1 MTPPFSA
8 PGPGGDGPAQREP
21 LRRFLPVTLLTPLL
35 GAALGID
42 GGALFQ
48 ILAVE
53 NLQLSPAAIG
63 TAFGLGLLSLPFQ
76 LWAARLPLHRARR
89 NVQLFLWIG
98 AAQGLILA
106 GLLATGTTGVWAS
119 TALVVTVTAEIA
131 LSVLFAT
138 AWQPL
143 LSARARTADR
153 QRLNTFWPAVA
164 RGALAGTLVAF
175 SASNTAGRTLI
186 LVGLAAAA
194 VAAAVLL
201 RRVDEAPAAAPAAA
215 VEDAT
220 APASGIPI
228 PMRWI
233 LASFALLN
241 IGALPLWLVYL
252 DDVAWPTANLGLV
265 AAIQTLASVV
275 ALLAWRTTE
284 GPLHRRAN
292 VGVGLV
298 LLGSLTLLAISGTVD
313 TGAERAAVFALTAT
327 MAGGATYTR
336 VALLETAHRTVD
348 TDSSVRSFTYLDVVA
363 SSALQLGLF
372 AGGMLVTASSVAEGP
387 NPFVWFVVATT
398 IAATATVIRA
408 GHHAAPGATERGP

>member
-1 MTPPFSA
+1 MSPTT
-8 PGPGGDGPAQREP
+8 DGAPAQREP
-21 LRRFLPVTLLTPLL
+21 LRRLLPVTLLTPVL

-63 TAFGLGLLSLPFQ
+63 TAFGLGLLSLPVQ

-89 NVQLFLWIG
+89 NVQLFLWIA
-98 AAQGLILA
+98 AAQGLVLA
-106 GLLATGTTGVWAS
+106 GLLASGATGVWAS
-119 TALVVTVTAEIA
+119 TALVVTVTAEVA

-143 LSARARTADR
+143 LSARARSDDR

-164 RGALAGTLVAF
+164 RGVLAGTLVAF
-175 SASNTAGRTLI
+175 SASSTTGRALI
-186 LVGLAAAA
+186 LVVLAAAA
-194 VAAAVLL
+194 AATAVLL
-201 RRVDEAPAAAPAAA
+201 RRVDEAA
-215 VEDAT
+215 AT
-220 APASGIPI
+220 APPAAVGDAPAPDSSIPVA
-228 PMRWI
+228 MRWI

-241 IGALPLWLVYL
+241 VGALPLWLVYL
-252 DDVAWPTANLGLV
+252 DDVAWPAANLGLV
-265 AAIQTLASVV
+265 AAVQTLASVV
-275 ALLAWRTTE
+275 ALLAWRTTD

-292 VGVGLV
+292 VGVLLV
-298 LLGSLTLLAISGTVD
+298 LLGSLALLLVDGTVD
-313 TGAERAAVFALTAT
+313 TGAERATAFALTAA

-348 TDSSVRSFTYLDVVA
+348 ADSSVRSFTYLDVVA

-372 AGGMLVTASSVAEGP
+372 AGGLLVTASSATAGP
-387 NPFVWFVVATT
+387 DAFVLFVVVTT
-398 IAATATVIRA
+398 IAATATVVRT
-408 GHHAAPGATERGP
+408 GNHAARPT

>member
-1 MTPPFSA
+1 MTRPHDA
-8 PGPGGDGPAQREP
+8 PGPGVDAPAQREP
-21 LRRFLPVTLLTPLL
+21 LRRFLPVTLLTPAL

-63 TAFGLGLLSLPFQ
+63 TAFGLGLLSLPVQ

-89 NVQLFLWIG
+89 HVQLFLWIM

-106 GLLATGTTGVWAS
+106 GLLVTGTTGVWAS

-143 LSARARTADR
+143 LSARARSADR

-164 RGALAGTLVAF
+164 RGVLAGTLVAF
-175 SASNTAGRTLI
+175 SASNTAGRALI
-186 LVGLAAAA
+186 LVVLAAAA
-194 VAAAVLL
+194 ATSAVLL
-201 RRVDEAPAAAPAAA
+201 WRVDEAPAAAPAAA
-215 VEDAT
+215 VEEPT
-220 APASGIPI
+220 SPASIPI
-228 PMRWI
+228 PMKWI

-265 AAIQTLASVV
+265 AAIQTLASVA

-292 VGVGLV
+292 VGVLLV
-298 LLGSLTLLAISGTVD
+298 LLGSLTLLAINGTVD

-336 VALLETAHRTVD
+336 VALLEAAHRTVD
-348 TDSSVRSFTYLDVVA
+348 TDNSVRSFTYLDVVA

-372 AGGMLVTASSVAEGP
+372 AGGMLVTASSVTDGP
-387 NPFVWFVVATT
+387 SPFVVFVVATT

-408 GHHAAPGATERGP
+408 GHHAAPITTERGR

>member
-1 MTPPFSA
+1 MTQPFSA
-8 PGPGGDGPAQREP
+8 PEPGGDAPAQREP
-21 LRRFLPVTLLTPLL
+21 LRRFLPVTLLTPVL
-35 GAALGID
+35 GAALGVD

-63 TAFGLGLLSLPFQ
+63 TAFGLGLLSLPVQ

-89 NVQLFLWIG
+89 NVQLFLWIM

-106 GLLATGTTGVWAS
+106 GLLATGATGVWAS

-131 LSVLFAT
+131 VSVLFAT

-143 LSARARTADR
+143 LSARARSADR

-164 RGALAGTLVAF
+164 RGVLAGTLVVF
-175 SASNTAGRTLI
+175 SASNTAGRALI
-186 LVGLAAAA
+186 LVVLAAAA
-194 VAAAVLL
+194 ATAAVLL
-201 RRVDEAPAAAPAAA
+201 RRVAEAPAASPAAA
-215 VEDAT
+215 VEDA
-220 APASGIPI
+220 PVSSSNIPI
-228 PMRWI
+228 PMKWV

-241 IGALPLWLVYL
+241 VGALPLWLVYL
-252 DDVAWPTANLGLV
+252 DEVAWPAANLGLI
-265 AAIQTLASVV
+265 AAIQTLASVA

-292 VGVGLV
+292 VGVLLV
-298 LLGSLTLLAISGTVD
+298 LLGSLTLLTISGTVD
-313 TGAERAAVFALTAT
+313 TGAERAAAFVLTAT

-372 AGGMLVTASSVAEGP
+372 AGGMLVTASSVTNGP
-387 NPFVWFVVATT
+387 DPFVSFVIATT

-408 GHHAAPGATERGP
+408 GHHAAPTTTERGP

>member
-1 MTPPFSA
+1 MTRPHAA
-8 PGPGGDGPAQREP
+8 PGPGVDAPAQREP
-21 LRRFLPVTLLTPLL
+21 LRRFLPVTLLTPAL

-63 TAFGLGLLSLPFQ
+63 TAFGLGLLSLPVQ

-89 NVQLFLWIG
+89 HVQLFLWIM

-106 GLLATGTTGVWAS
+106 GLLVTGTTGVWAS

-143 LSARARTADR
+143 LSARARSADR

-164 RGALAGTLVAF
+164 RGVLAGTLVAF
-175 SASNTAGRTLI
+175 SASNTAGRALI
-186 LVGLAAAA
+186 LVVLAAAA
-194 VAAAVLL
+194 ATSAVLL
-201 RRVDEAPAAAPAAA
+201 WRVDEAPAAAPAAA
-215 VEDAT
+215 VEEPT
-220 APASGIPI
+220 SPASIPI
-228 PMRWI
+228 PMKWI

-265 AAIQTLASVV
+265 AAIQTLASVA

-292 VGVGLV
+292 VGVLLV
-298 LLGSLTLLAISGTVD
+298 LLGSLTLLAINGTVD

-336 VALLETAHRTVD
+336 VALLEAAHRTVD
-348 TDSSVRSFTYLDVVA
+348 TDNSVRSFTYLDVVA

-372 AGGMLVTASSVAEGP
+372 AGGMLVTASSVTDGP
-387 NPFVWFVVATT
+387 SPFVVFVVATT

-408 GHHAAPGATERGP
+408 GHHAAPITTERGR

>member
-1 MTPPFSA
+1 MTRPHAA
-8 PGPGGDGPAQREP
+8 PGPGVDAPAQREP
-21 LRRFLPVTLLTPLL
+21 LRRFLPVTLLTPAL

-63 TAFGLGLLSLPFQ
+63 TAFGLGLLSLPVQ

-89 NVQLFLWIG
+89 HVQLFLWIM

-106 GLLATGTTGVWAS
+106 GLLVTGTTGVWAS

-143 LSARARTADR
+143 LSARARSADR

-164 RGALAGTLVAF
+164 RGVLAGTLVAF
-175 SASNTAGRTLI
+175 SASNTAGRALI
-186 LVGLAAAA
+186 LVVLAAAA
-194 VAAAVLL
+194 ATSAVLL
-201 RRVDEAPAAAPAAA
+201 WRVDEAPAAAPAAA
-215 VEDAT
+215 VEEPT
-220 APASGIPI
+220 SPASIPI
-228 PMRWI
+228 PMKWI

-265 AAIQTLASVV
+265 AAIQTLASVA

-292 VGVGLV
+292 VGVLLV
-298 LLGSLTLLAISGTVD
+298 LLGSLTLLAINGTVD

-372 AGGMLVTASSVAEGP
+372 AGGMLVTASSVTDGP
-387 NPFVWFVVATT
+387 SPFVVFVVATT

-408 GHHAAPGATERGP
+408 GHHAAPITTERGR

>member
-1 MTPPFSA
+1 MTDDTS
-8 PGPGGDGPAQREP
+8 AQREP
-21 LRRFLPVTLLTPLL
+21 LRRFLPVTLLTPVL

-63 TAFGLGLLSLPFQ
+63 TAFGLGLLSLPVQ

-89 NVQLFLWIG
+89 NVQLFLWIA

-106 GLLATGTTGVWAS
+106 GLLATGATGVWAS

-131 LSVLFAT
+131 VSVLFAT

-143 LSARARTADR
+143 LSARARSDER

-164 RGALAGTLVAF
+164 RGVLAGTLVAF

-186 LVGLAAAA
+186 LVVLAAAA
-194 VAAAVLL
+194 AASAVLL
-201 RRVDEAPAAAPAAA
+201 RRVDEAAATAPA
-215 VEDAT
+215 VGDAT
-220 APASGIPI
+220 APATSIPTA
-228 PMRWI
+228 MKWI

-241 IGALPLWLVYL
+241 VGALPLWLVYL
-252 DDVAWPTANLGLV
+252 DDVAWPTANLGLI
-265 AAIQTLASVV
+265 AAIQTLASVA
-275 ALLAWRTTE
+275 ALLAWRTTD

-292 VGVGLV
+292 VGVLLV

-313 TGAERAAVFALTAT
+313 TGAEQAAVFALTAT

-372 AGGMLVTASSVAEGP
+372 AGGWLATASSVTDSP
-387 NPFVWFVVATT
+387 NPFVMFVVATT

-408 GHHAAPGATERGP
+408 GHHAAPTT

>member
-1 MTPPFSA
+1 MSTPA
-8 PGPGGDGPAQREP
+8 GGNPAQREP
-21 LRRFLPVTLLTPLL
+21 LRRFLPVTLLTPVL

-63 TAFGLGLLSLPFQ
+63 TAFGLGLLSLPVQ

-89 NVQLFLWIG
+89 NVQLFLWIT
-98 AAQGLILA
+98 AAQGLVLA
-106 GLLATGTTGVWAS
+106 ALLASGATGVWAS

-131 LSVLFAT
+131 VSVLFAT

-143 LSARARTADR
+143 LSARARSDDR

-164 RGALAGTLVAF
+164 RGLLAGTLVVF
-175 SASNTAGRTLI
+175 SASNATGRTLV
-186 LVGLAAAA
+186 LVVLAVAAA
-194 VAAAVLL
+194 VAAVLL
-201 RRVDEAPAAAPAAA
+201 RHVDEAAAPTEPAATP
-215 VEDAT
+215 DAT
-220 APASGIPI
+220 LGDTQARASGIPV

-241 IGALPLWLVYL
+241 VGALPLWLVYL
-252 DDVAWPTANLGLV
+252 DEVAWPTANLGLV
-265 AAIQTLASVV
+265 AAVQTLASVA
-275 ALLAWRTTE
+275 ALLAWRTTD

-292 VGVGLV
+292 VGVLPV
-298 LLGSLTLLAISGTVD
+298 LLGSLALLVVDGAVD
-313 TGAERAAVFALTAT
+313 TGAERATVFILTAA

-336 VALLETAHRTVD
+336 VALLEAAHRTVD
-348 TDSSVRSFTYLDVVA
+348 ADSSVRSFTYLDVVA

-372 AGGMLVTASSVAEGP
+372 AGGLLVTASSVSAGP
-387 NPFVWFVVATT
+387 DAFVLFVVVTT
-398 IAATATVIRA
+398 VAATATVVRT
-408 GHHAAPGATERGP
+408 GHHAAAAT